1 MVVIGG
7 PVLAARKRWQ
17 STFAT
22 ATLGPTRHETL
33 RTGHT
38 SPGKPNVRN
47 DQEFHSI
54 RAPSFDAYWI
64 VWFETQLLELN

>member
-7 PVLAARKRWQ
+7 PVPAARERRQ

-47 DQEFHSI
+47 GEEFHGI
-54 RAPSFDAYWI
+54 QAPSYDIDWI
-64 VWFETQLLELN
+64 VWFAGPLLRFD